1 MINTRSTESNVV
13 HYTALMHS
21 LETTLGQ
28 HDAYLRKLLE
38 VLGSCCGVVA
48 PATRQRRMCDTIRGG
63 PRTRTSNPIIVLLLP
78 SSIVG
83 MTWV

>member
-1 MINTRSTESNVV
+1 MLNTRSTESNVV
-13 HYTALMHS
+13 HCSALMHS

-48 PATRQRRMCDTIRGG
+48 PCYKTKED
-63 PRTRTSNPIIVLLLP
+63 V
-78 SSIVG
+78 
-83 MTWV
+83 